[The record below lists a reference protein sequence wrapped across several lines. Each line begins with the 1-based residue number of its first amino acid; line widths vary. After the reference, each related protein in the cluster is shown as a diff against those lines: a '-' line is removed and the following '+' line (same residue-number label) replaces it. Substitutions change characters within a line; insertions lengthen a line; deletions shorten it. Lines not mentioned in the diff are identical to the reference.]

1 MPTKKYGKCYIK
13 ATTPLKTP
21 LPISGMV
28 KVKPIRY
35 VQERNITYPVINIY
49 NYMAMKVIVL
59 ESITLNPNSIMEATL
74 LSVPM
79 VQRHSS
85 FAEEAEY
92 IPFEEVREE
101 EKVSI
106 KSNVNFL
113 EANTSEISI
122 EELTSQCVVP
132 TWANQELTISHQDFI
147 HTVCEA
153 AQTMFSGETIN
164 EPAIRVSHIVRGR
177 VPSALGKKASELLE
191 SEKTQFYQ
199 RLAFAFTIP
208 TIHEKVNGQKLELCI
223 GGVRNYS
230 DLNLYRANKGIE
242 KFSVFIGWR
251 VNICSNQVLTGDGVK
266 LSLEV
271 MNLNDLYKAILELFY
286 NFNPAREIHLMQ
298 TLSQSYLTET
308 QFAQIV
314 GRMRLYQALPNG
326 YQKAVP
332 RLLITDSQINN
343 VCRDYF
349 TNPNFGAKGNTISMF
364 DFHNLLTEANK
375 SSYIDTYLQRAV
387 NATEVAVGI
396 NNALHG
402 DTKYAWFL
410 G

>member
-1 MPTKKYGKCYIK
+1 
-13 ATTPLKTP
+13 
-21 LPISGMV
+21 
-28 KVKPIRY
+28 
-35 VQERNITYPVINIY
+35 
-49 NYMAMKVIVL
+49 
-59 ESITLNPNSIMEATL
+59 MEATL
-74 LSVPM
+74 STVPM
-79 VQRHSS
+79 VYSS
-85 FAEEAEY
+85 EYVEEMS
-92 IPFEEVREE
+92 EV
-101 EKVSI
+101 KSP
-106 KSNVNFL
+106 SNVHFL
-113 EANTSEISI
+113 EANTSEISL

-147 HTVCEA
+147 QTVHEA
-153 AQTMFSGETIN
+153 ASTIFSGETVN

-177 VPSALGKKASELLE
+177 IPSALGKKASELLE
-191 SEKTQFYQ
+191 CEKTQFYQ

-208 TIHEKVNGQKLELCI
+208 TIHEKVAGQKLELCI

-230 DLNLYRANKGIE
+230 DLNLYRASKGVE
-242 KFSVFIGWR
+242 KFSIFIGWR
-251 VNICSNQVLTGDGVK
+251 VRVCSNQVLTGDGVK
-266 LSLEV
+266 LQIEV
-271 MNLNDLYKAILELFY
+271 MNLNDLYKAALELFY
-286 NFNPAREIHLMQ
+286 NFNPAMEIHLMQ

-326 YQKAVP
+326 YQRNIP

-349 TNPNFGAKGNTISMF
+349 GNPDFGAKDNTISMF
-364 DFHNLLTEANK
+364 DFHNLLTASNK

-402 DTKYAWFL
+402 DTRYAWFL

>member
-1 MPTKKYGKCYIK
+1 ME
-13 ATTPLKTP
+13 TTLVT
-21 LPISGMV
+21 V
-28 KVKPIRY
+28 KEQRDYQMDEY
-35 VQERNITYPVINIY
+35 V
-49 NYMAMKVIVL
+49 
-59 ESITLNPNSIMEATL
+59 
-74 LSVPM
+74 
-79 VQRHSS
+79 
-85 FAEEAEY
+85 
-92 IPFEEVREE
+92 PFEEV
-101 EKVSI
+101 KVS
-106 KSNVNFL
+106 SPSVNFL
-113 EANTSEISI
+113 KANTAAITI
-122 EELTSQCVVP
+122 EELSTQCVVP

-147 HTVCEA
+147 NTIHDA
-153 AQTMFSGETIN
+153 AYNMFTGETIHKP
-164 EPAIRVSHIVRGR
+164 EIRVSHIVRGR

-208 TIHEKVNGQKLELCI
+208 TIHENVNGQKLELCI

-230 DLNLYRANKGIE
+230 DLNLYRATKGTE

-251 VNICSNQVLTGDGVK
+251 VNVCSNQVLTGEGVK
-266 LSLEV
+266 LQLEV
-271 MNLNDLYKAILELFY
+271 MNLNDLYKNALEMFY
-286 NFNPAREIHLMQ
+286 NFNPAREIHLLQ

-326 YQKAVP
+326 YQRNIP

-343 VCRDYF
+343 VCRDYY
-349 TNPNFGAKGNTISMF
+349 TNPNFGAKDNTISLF
-364 DFHNLLTEANK
+364 DFHNLLTESNK

-387 NATEVAVGI
+387 NATEVATGI

>member
-1 MPTKKYGKCYIK
+1 ME
-13 ATTPLKTP
+13 TTLVT
-21 LPISGMV
+21 V
-28 KVKPIRY
+28 KEQRDYQMDEY
-35 VQERNITYPVINIY
+35 V
-49 NYMAMKVIVL
+49 
-59 ESITLNPNSIMEATL
+59 
-74 LSVPM
+74 
-79 VQRHSS
+79 
-85 FAEEAEY
+85 
-92 IPFEEVREE
+92 PFEEV
-101 EKVSI
+101 KVS
-106 KSNVNFL
+106 SPSVNFL
-113 EANTSEISI
+113 EANTSAIAI
-122 EELTSQCVVP
+122 EELSTKCVVP

-147 HTVCEA
+147 NTIHDA
-153 AQTMFSGETIN
+153 ACNMFTGETVRKP
-164 EPAIRVSHIVRGR
+164 EIRVSHIVRGR

-208 TIHEKVNGQKLELCI
+208 TIHENVNGQELELCI

-230 DLNLYRANKGIE
+230 DLNLYRATKGTE

-251 VNICSNQVLTGDGVK
+251 VNVCSNQVLTGEGVK
-266 LSLEV
+266 LQLEV
-271 MNLNDLYKAILELFY
+271 MNLNDLYKNALEMFY
-286 NFNPAREIHLMQ
+286 NFNPAREIHLLQ

-326 YQKAVP
+326 YQRNIP

-343 VCRDYF
+343 VCRDYY
-349 TNPNFGAKGNTISMF
+349 TNPNFGAKDNTISMF

>member
-1 MPTKKYGKCYIK
+1 ME
-13 ATTPLKTP
+13 TTLVT
-21 LPISGMV
+21 V
-28 KVKPIRY
+28 KEQRDYQMDEY
-35 VQERNITYPVINIY
+35 V
-49 NYMAMKVIVL
+49 
-59 ESITLNPNSIMEATL
+59 
-74 LSVPM
+74 
-79 VQRHSS
+79 
-85 FAEEAEY
+85 
-92 IPFEEVREE
+92 PFEEV
-101 EKVSI
+101 KVS
-106 KSNVNFL
+106 SPSVNFL
-113 EANTSEISI
+113 EANTAAITI
-122 EELTSQCVVP
+122 EELSTQCVVP

-147 HTVCEA
+147 NTIHDA
-153 AQTMFSGETIN
+153 AYNMFTGETIHKP
-164 EPAIRVSHIVRGR
+164 EIRVSHIVRGR

-208 TIHEKVNGQKLELCI
+208 TIHENVNGQKLELCI

-230 DLNLYRANKGIE
+230 DLNLYRATKGTE

-251 VNICSNQVLTGDGVK
+251 VNVCSNQVLTGEGVK
-266 LSLEV
+266 LQLEV
-271 MNLNDLYKAILELFY
+271 MNLNDLYKNALEMFY
-286 NFNPAREIHLMQ
+286 NFNPAREIHLLQ

-314 GRMRLYQALPNG
+314 VRMRLYQALPNG
-326 YQKAVP
+326 YQRSIP

-343 VCRDYF
+343 VCRDYY
-349 TNPNFGAKGNTISMF
+349 TNPDFGAKDNTISLF
-364 DFHNLLTEANK
+364 DFHNLLTESNK

-387 NATEVAVGI
+387 NATEVATGI